1 MSIELKN
8 IGRYTLENYADLSG
22 DYFTILCYDNER
34 RVLGKPLSFP
44 VSIYRPYVEQ
54 EFNVRGK
61 SRGVVSYHY
70 ADFEKEHDLT
80 YDEFESNIDYNDEF
94 YAFLQELAS
103 EQLQMPYIKSLEERE
118 DYYVDQIKQTN
129 AELGFSRLAVKQ
141 KEEIILKLHARIKE
155 LESFQYKQVQPQVVE
170 VTQYARVKKQA

>member
-1 MSIELKN
+1 MAIELKN

-34 RVLGKPLSFP
+34 RVLGKTLSFP

-54 EFNVRGK
+54 EFNMRNK

-70 ADFEKEHDLT
+70 ADDEKEHDLT
-80 YDEFESNIDYNDEF
+80 YDEFESNT
-94 YAFLQELAS
+94 AFLQELAS

-118 DYYVDQIKQTN
+118 DYYVDQVKQTN
-129 AELGFSRLAVKQ
+129 AELGLSRLAVKQ
-141 KEEIILKLHARIKE
+141 KEEIIFKLHARIKE